1 MFYGNEGPDKVD
13 GVRDV
18 IATWLIYGAVLL
30 GLVLLSEFRAPSAMQ
45 EPTVAE
51 STPIIES
58 VAKQDLAAERPQA
71 PRSGL
76 LTQRDRIED

>member
-1 MFYGNEGPDKVD
+1 MLYGKQGPDKVD

-30 GLVLLSEFRAPSAMQ
+30 GLVLLSEFRAPSAKQ

-51 STPIIES
+51 STQIMES
-58 VAKQDLAAERPQA
+58 AAEQDLGAERPQA
-71 PRSGL
+71 PRSSL
-76 LTQRDRIED
+76 LTQSVRIED

>member
-1 MFYGNEGPDKVD
+1 MLYGKEGPDKVD

-18 IATWLIYGAVLL
+18 IATWLIYGVVLL
-30 GLVLLSEFRAPSAMQ
+30 GLVLLSVFREPSAKP

-58 VAKQDLAAERPQA
+58 VAMQGLAAERPQA
-71 PRSGL
+71 PAGGL
-76 LTQRDRIED
+76 LTQSARIDN